1 MSFPP
6 GHFLIG
12 AALADVA
19 TANTTLPRWRTRA
32 LAGFLAVSPDF
43 DIVIGLLLGRGAA
56 YHGTFSHSIS
66 AVVVLTLSAYA
77 LAGGRWALV
86 SGVGY
91 GSHLLVDMLDDTGP
105 TNLMLGWPFTGAHPY
120 AIGKFFPRVRFET
133 GGGFRQAFRSLFE
146 PHTFSQ
152 LVKQT
157 AVAAAVAAILVGLA
171 YMMRRRFSVRR
182 AR

>member
-19 TANTTLPRWRTRA
+19 TANTSLPRWRTRI
-32 LAGFLAVSPDF
+32 LAGCLAVSPDF
-43 DIVIGLLLGRGAA
+43 DILIGLLLGRGGA

-66 AVVVLTLSAYA
+66 AVVVLTLTAYA

-86 SGVGY
+86 SGTGY

-120 AIGKFFPRVRFET
+120 AIGKFFPRVHFET
-133 GGGFRQAFRSLFE
+133 EGGFREALFSLFE
-146 PHTFSQ
+146 PDTFGQ

-157 AVAAAVAAILVGLA
+157 ALAGAVAAILVGIA
-171 YMMRRRFSVRR
+171 YTMRRLSAPA

>member
-19 TANTTLPRWRTRA
+19 TANTSLPRWRARFV
-32 LAGFLAVSPDF
+32 AGFLAVSPDF
-43 DIVIGLLLGRGAA
+43 DIVIGLLMGRGGA

-66 AVVVLTLSAYA
+66 AVVVLTLTAYA

-86 SGVGY
+86 SGIGY

-120 AIGKFFPRVRFET
+120 AIGKFFPRVHFET
-133 GGGFRQAFRSLFE
+133 GGGFREALFSLFE
-146 PHTFSQ
+146 ADTFGQ

-157 AVAAAVAAILVGLA
+157 AVAGAVAGILVGIA
-171 YMMRRRFSVRR
+171 YTMRRVNAPAGR
-182 AR
+182 